1 MSLTVQ
7 QLRTTTATQVP
18 AGLEP
23 GQIALNL
30 ANGWFI
36 VGDGGNGV
44 SVAGAPVAAGA
55 ATVFGVAGVTIPTV
69 TAGKGYEIYELKNPP
84 ASVRIFSVL
93 CGSSVLLVLNL
104 MVLVQVHFLS
114 VSLTSLLVALL
125 VLLLKLKLLVIYVLE
140 ILLSSLLVLLALLLV
155 AMCGTVLAGF

>member
-7 QLRTTTATQVP
+7 QLRTTIATQVP

-55 ATVFGVAGVTIPTV
+55 SYGRRRSGPAPTV
-69 TAGKGYEIYELKNPP
+69 GPW
-84 ASVRIFSVL
+84 RWW
-93 CGSSVLLVLNL
+93 
-104 MVLVQVHFLS
+104 
-114 VSLTSLLVALL
+114 
-125 VLLLKLKLLVIYVLE
+125 
-140 ILLSSLLVLLALLLV
+140 
-155 AMCGTVLAGF
+155 